1 MHQTFREQTWDE
13 TGFALFYQQYA
24 APILDYLRT
33 QTRTLED
40 AEDLLVDVFLA
51 ARQAPQIGHETARGQ
66 FAWLRQVARN
76 KLVDSYRR
84 GGQAKAIP
92 LEKAWSL
99 ADPETAH
106 NPEQA
111 LVQTE
116 TLEQLRAIVQRL
128 PAPQRELLQ
137 LRFAEGLRCP
147 QIATRMGKRE
157 GAVRTM
163 LVRTL
168 KMLRGMYHAN
178 REEHR

>member
-13 TGFALFYQQYA
+13 TKFELFYQQYA
-24 APILDYLRT
+24 SPLLDYLRT
-33 QTRTLED
+33 RTRTLED
-40 AEDLLVDVFLA
+40 AEDILVDVFLA
-51 ARQAPQIGHETARGQ
+51 TRQAPQIGNETPRGQ

-76 KLVDSYRR
+76 KLVDFYRR
-84 GGQAKAIP
+84 GSRAQAIP
-92 LEKAWSL
+92 LEHAWNL
-99 ADPETAH
+99 ADPETARD
-106 NPEQA
+106 PEQA
-111 LVQTE
+111 LVQSE
-116 TLEQLRAIVQRL
+116 TLDQLRTAVEHL
-128 PAPQRELLQ
+128 PAPQRELLH

-168 KMLRGMYHAN
+168 KTLRGIYHTN